1 MVSIENCYFIIIKQI
16 VCPINSPVSDVAPVC
31 PLGTEYRVQSTEKL
45 EVEQLIGKAKG
56 NC

>member
-16 VCPINSPVSDVAPVC
+16 VCPINSPVSDVAPAC

-45 EVEQLIGKAKG
+45 EVEQLIGEAKG

>member
-1 MVSIENCYFIIIKQI
+1 MVSIENCYFIKQI
-16 VCPINSPVSDVAPVC
+16 VCPINSPVSDVAC